1 MRRGAIV
8 LVVVGIVL
16 LLGSYVVFTQR
27 VVTRLRVQAQLSGTM
42 YASVLRALNDTTV
55 DATTALFELAGLI
68 RASGV
73 PMVVTD
79 ARGVPSAIA
88 NLPFDSV
95 SDPRVGEWIA
105 RLDKANPPV
114 TEPRGST
121 VHFGHTPLVQGLRVI
136 PLLQVATLALLLLF
150 GVLALRTRATAERER
165 VWAGMARE
173 SAHQLGTPLSSLAGW
188 VELLRDRAGDPL
200 TQQAVDH
207 MVADL
212 ERLERVSHRFERIGR
227 PPQRVD
233 LDLTAVVDRVADY
246 FSARLPSL
254 AHAVTITRHYEASP
268 LEVSGDPVLVEWAI
282 EALVKNAVDA
292 LAGRGGTIRLSCA
305 RLPEGAARVEIAD
318 DGPGVPRELRGRIFD
333 AGFSTKQGGWGIGL
347 ALARRIV
354 EDAHRGTL
362 ALLPADRGATFEI
375 IFPA

>member
-8 LVVVGIVL
+8 LVVAGIVL
-16 LLGSYVVFTQR
+16 LLGSYIVFTQR
-27 VVTRLRVQAQLSGTM
+27 VVTRLRAQAQLSGTM
-42 YASVLRALNDTTV
+42 YAEVLRALNDTTS
-55 DATTALFELAGLI
+55 DATAALFALAEHI

-79 ARGVPSAIA
+79 SRGVPSAVA
-88 NLPFDSV
+88 NIPVDSAG
-95 SDPRVGEWIA
+95 DPRVREWIT

-114 TEPRGST
+114 SEPRGST

-136 PLLQVATLALLLLF
+136 PLLQVATLVLLLLF
-150 GVLALRTRATAERER
+150 GFLTLRTRASAERER

-188 VELLRDRAGDPL
+188 IELLRERQGDPL
-200 TQQAVDH
+200 AAQAVDH

-227 PPQRVD
+227 PPQQVE
-233 LDLTAVVDRVADY
+233 LDLIAVADRVADY

-254 AHAVTITRHYEASP
+254 AHTVTITRQYGTSP
-268 LEVSGDPVLVEWAI
+268 LEMRGDPVLIEWAL

-292 LAGRGGTIRLSCA
+292 LAGRGGTIRLACT
-305 RLPEGAARVEIAD
+305 RLPEGAARVTIAD
-318 DGPGVPRELRGRIFD
+318 DGLGVPRDLRRRIFD

-347 ALARRIV
+347 ALTRRIV

-362 ALLPADRGATFEI
+362 TLLHTDRGATFEI

>member
-8 LVVVGIVL
+8 VVVVSIGL
-16 LLGSYVVFTQR
+16 LLGSYIVFTQR
-27 VVTRLRVQAQLSGTM
+27 VVTRLRAQAQLSGTM
-42 YASVLRALNDTTV
+42 YAEVLRALSDTTS
-55 DATTALFELAGLI
+55 DATAALFALAEQI

-79 ARGVPSAIA
+79 ARGVPSAVA
-88 NLPFDSV
+88 NLPVDSAG
-95 SDPRVGEWIA
+95 DPRVREWIA

-114 TEPRGST
+114 SEPGGST
-121 VHFGHTPLVQGLRVI
+121 VHYGHTPLVQGLRVI
-136 PLLQVATLALLLLF
+136 PLLQVATLAFLLLLGF
-150 GVLALRTRATAERER
+150 LALRTRATAERER

-188 VELLRDRAGDPL
+188 IELLRERQGDPL
-200 TQQAVDH
+200 AAQAVDH

-227 PPQRVD
+227 PPQQVD
-233 LDLTAVVDRVADY
+233 LDLIAIADRVADY

-254 AHAVTITRHYEASP
+254 AHAVTISRQYDTTP
-268 LEVSGDPVLVEWAI
+268 LEVRGDPVLIEWAI

-292 LAGRGGTIRLSCA
+292 LAGRGGTIRLTCA
-305 RLPEGAARVEIAD
+305 RLPEGGARMTIAD
-318 DGPGVPRELRGRIFD
+318 DGPGVPWELRRRIFD
-333 AGFSTKQGGWGIGL
+333 AGFSTKQDGWGIGL
-347 ALARRIV
+347 ALTRRIV

-362 ALLPADRGATFEI
+362 ALLPTDRGAAFEI